1 MIGYAALV
9 AAWKWELAWAE
20 VEKLVNA
27 SPDELA
33 TLEADLRALP
43 SRLEA
48 EGDQE

>member
-33 TLEADLRALP
+33 AMEADLRSLG
-43 SRLEA
+43 SQIEV